1 MVHLLNDLDKY
12 TEFHKNLTDI
22 KLAVVIC
29 TEYMNDSREI
39 INNTMKEVN
48 KTINTLNIELKN
60 YEDSIKYDLQEGA

>member
-1 MVHLLNDLDKY
+1 MVDLLNDLDKY
-12 TEFHKNLTDI
+12 TKLHKNLKDI
-22 KLAVVIC
+22 KLATVIC

-39 INNTMKEVN
+39 TNNALKEVN